1 MMKIKLS
8 LLALALCLAGCV
20 GPAPD
25 GYPALP
31 DNRDYTAS
39 YDRVWAAVFAVA
51 SRNGPLQSAHKAQ
64 GEIVTQPFKL
74 AHGELTENVLKRY
87 AYPPPT
93 ALATWS
99 DGRAVVTFDL
109 MPHDGVTNVRA
120 RAKISGFENNIA
132 QSWIDWPTRGTLEQ
146 LALTRIAQALA
157 APAKR

>member
-1 MMKIKLS
+1 MKIKLA
-8 LLALALCLAGCV
+8 LLALTIALASCV

-31 DNRDYTAS
+31 DNRDFAAP
-39 YDRVWAAVFAVA
+39 YDRVWAAVFALA
-51 SRNGPLQSAHKAQ
+51 SHNGPLQSAHKAQ
-64 GEIVTQPFKL
+64 GEIVTQPFRL
-74 AHGELTENVLKRY
+74 AQGDLTENVLRRY
-87 AYPPPT
+87 AYAPPT

-99 DGRAVVTFDL
+99 EARGVVTFDL
-109 MPHDGVTNVRA
+109 TPHNEVTNVRV

-157 APAKR
+157 APPKR